1 MRNKLLVIFA
11 GALTLFIALQLV
23 HIYEYD
29 LRYIASD
36 IDKGVLWR
44 LFSGHFIHSNW
55 WHLALNSAGLILC
68 LSIFR
73 DLENPVLL
81 PVLSLI
87 LAFLISAGLYYF
99 YPYITWYAGFSAV
112 LHGLF
117 VIGAILELGLLG
129 WAILLIMTV
138 KVGWEITVGPIPGT
152 GSIIGLPTI
161 AEAHLLGAVSGFFVG
176 WVIRAIKKI

>member
-1 MRNKLLVIFA
+1 M
-11 GALTLFIALQLV
+11 ALQLV

-55 WHLALNSAGLILC
+55 WHLALNAAGLVVC

-73 DLENPVLL
+73 DLENPALL

-99 YPYITWYAGFSAV
+99 YPYITWYLGFSGV

-129 WAILLIMTV
+129 WAILLMMTV

-152 GSIIGLPTI
+152 ESITGIHTI
-161 AEAHLLGAVSGFFVG
+161 AEAHLLGAASGLVVG
-176 WVIRAIKKI
+176 WIIRAIKKI